1 MSTFGGS
8 TKLYMI
14 LKLNVKGGFPMVRVG
29 HVHVNKDLLYS
40 IAIAKQQGKNTDLTN
55 VPCVEKQEM
64 ILSTL
69 RNQEY
74 ARQMGDYASK
84 GPWMYFVCEVPPQ
97 KPLA

>member
-8 TKLYMI
+8 NKVYMI
-14 LKLNVKGGFPMVRVG
+14 VKLNVKGGLPIVRVG

-40 IAIAKQQGKNTDLTN
+40 IAIAKQQGQKADLTN
-55 VPCVEKQEM
+55 APCVEKQEM

-74 ARQMGDYASK
+74 ARQMSNYASN
-84 GPWMYFVCEVPPQ
+84 GPWMYFVCEVP

>member
-1 MSTFGGS
+1 
-8 TKLYMI
+8 
-14 LKLNVKGGFPMVRVG
+14 MVRVG
-29 HVHVNKDLLYS
+29 HAHSNKDLLYS
-40 IAIAKQQGKNTDLTN
+40 IAIAKQQGKKPDLSS

-74 ARQMGDYASK
+74 ARQMSNYASN
-84 GPWMYFVCEVPPQ
+84 GPWIYFVCEVP

>member
-1 MSTFGGS
+1 M
-8 TKLYMI
+8 YMI
-14 LKLNVKGGFPMVRVG
+14 LKLNIKGGFPMVRVG
-29 HVHVNKDLLYS
+29 HTHSNKDLLYS
-40 IAIAKQQGKNTDLTN
+40 IAIAKQQGKKVDLSN
-55 VPCVEKQEM
+55 VPCVDKQEM

-74 ARQMGDYASK
+74 TRQMSNYLSN

>member
-8 TKLYMI
+8 NKLYMI
-14 LKLNVKGGFPMVRVG
+14 LKLNIKGSVPMVRVG
-29 HVHVNKDLLYS
+29 HTHSNKDFLYTL
-40 IAIAKQQGKNTDLTN
+40 AIAKQQGVKADLSS
-55 VPCVEKQEM
+55 VRYVENQEM

-74 ARQMGDYASK
+74 NRQMSNYSSN
-84 GPWMYFVCEVPPQ
+84 GPWLYFVCEVP